1 MPCAEQNTLGM
12 PVAVM
17 NDEYSKETL
26 ALVSEIEQ
34 YAGMDPYDEARPK
47 LVPVRATLQPI
58 SQAFS

>member
-1 MPCAEQNTLGM
+1 M

-47 LVPVRATLQPI
+47 LVPVRATLLPI
-58 SQAFS
+58 LQAFS